1 MFSGLFIAFSI
12 WKYGYIRWK
21 AQVAAGEAPGGLK
34 GYLGVGV
41 SAFRDDFINTGDN
54 DIVVGRWWD
63 ILLYIA
69 FPILF
74 AILMLSYFGDMIA
87 NTEDVWNPGNPKG
100 LGIILMFWGVV
111 AALFIFLNK
120 YLIQRPIYRNIPE
133 GAEVDISTLPGGDDE
148 LIGAVGEV
156 IPGFEHLTP
165 EAAMEA
171 TIEAEL
177 A

>member
-1 MFSGLFIAFSI
+1 MVTLDE
-12 WKYGYIRWK
+12 

-74 AILMLSYFGDMIA
+74 AI
-87 NTEDVWNPGNPKG
+87 
-100 LGIILMFWGVV
+100 
-111 AALFIFLNK
+111 
-120 YLIQRPIYRNIPE
+120 
-133 GAEVDISTLPGGDDE
+133 
-148 LIGAVGEV
+148 
-156 IPGFEHLTP
+156 
-165 EAAMEA
+165 
-171 TIEAEL
+171 
-177 A
+177 

>member
-1 MFSGLFIAFSI
+1 
-12 WKYGYIRWK
+12 
-21 AQVAAGEAPGGLK
+21 
-34 GYLGVGV
+34 
-41 SAFRDDFINTGDN
+41 
-54 DIVVGRWWD
+54 
-63 ILLYIA
+63 
-69 FPILF
+69 
-74 AILMLSYFGDMIA
+74 MLSYFGDMIA